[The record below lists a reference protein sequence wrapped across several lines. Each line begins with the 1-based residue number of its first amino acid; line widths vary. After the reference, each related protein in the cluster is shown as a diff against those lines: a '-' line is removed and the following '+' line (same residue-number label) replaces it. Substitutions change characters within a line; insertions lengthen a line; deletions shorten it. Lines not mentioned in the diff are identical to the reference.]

1 MAKSIYISTTES
13 QSGKSVISLGMVD
26 LAMRKTSKVGVF
38 RPIIRGSGQQD
49 ERDEHLDLL
58 LSRIGD
64 RLEYND
70 CYAFTREEANK
81 LLGQGRMDDFIESV
95 IEHYKKIEKQCDII
109 IIEGTDFQGDNTAFE
124 FDINAEVARNLGAP
138 VILVEGAY
146 NQSSEETINNLKIA
160 LASFE
165 KNDCSVLSIIINRVD
180 ALKKSDLLHRV
191 KQELPENLLIYA
203 IPENK
208 ILASPSM
215 QEIRDALKAEILYEG
230 DGMSQLIY
238 SYSAAAMQV
247 PNFLNNMRDQLLV
260 ITPGDRVDILLASLQ
275 AHISTNY
282 PGVAGILLTGG
293 FRPEP
298 SVRKI
303 LDGLDEIIPILAVET
318 NTFDTA
324 MAVSRVKSKINKD
337 DERKLQLSLKV
348 FDENVDTETL
358 NERVLAFKSKGI
370 TPGMFIYS
378 LQENAK
384 ADKKRIVLPEGED
397 TRILKA
403 TEYLLNHQSVD
414 ITLLGNYEEI
424 DKQIKKLG
432 LQFPKSGFEIIDPG
446 KSEFYKDYTNTLVE
460 LRKHKGMNMD
470 MAKDLINDV
479 SYFGTMMV
487 YKGHADGMVSGA
499 VHTTQHTIR
508 PALQIIKTKPGHNVV
523 SSVFFMCLEDRV
535 LVYGDCA
542 INPNPNAEELAEI
555 AIASAQ
561 TSAAFGIE
569 PRVAILSY
577 SSGTSGKGADVERVR
592 EATQIVKKSQPD
604 LKVEGPIQYDAAV
617 DPEVG
622 IKKIPGS
629 EVAGFATVLIFP
641 DLNTG
646 NNTYKAV
653 QRETGAIAI
662 GPVIQGLNKPV
673 NDLSRGCTV
682 QDIINTVMITAIQA
696 QNSDKS

>member
-13 QSGKSVISLGMVD
+13 RSGKSVISLGMVE
-26 LAMRKTSKVGVF
+26 LALRKTSKVGIF
-38 RPIIRGSGQQD
+38 RPIIRGDSRKG
-49 ERDEHLDLL
+49 EKDEHLDLL
-58 LSRIGD
+58 ISRVGD
-64 RLEYND
+64 RFEYDD
-70 CYAFTREEANK
+70 CYAFTREEANH
-81 LLGQGRMDDFIESV
+81 LLGQGRMDEFIESI
-95 IEHYKKIEKQCDII
+95 IEHYKKIERQCDIV
-109 IIEGTDFQGDNTAFE
+109 IIEGTDFRGDNTAFE
-124 FDINAEVARNLGAP
+124 FDINAEIARNLGAP
-138 VILVEGAY
+138 VILVEGAH
-146 NQSSEETINNLKIA
+146 SESPEETINNLKIA

-165 KNDCSVLSIIINRVD
+165 KNDCTVLSIIINRVD
-180 ALKKSDLLHRV
+180 ALKRSDLIQRV
-191 KQELPENLLIYA
+191 KQELPENLLVYA

-208 ILASPSM
+208 ILGSPSM
-215 QEIRDALKAEILYEG
+215 QEIKDALKAEVLYEG

-238 SYSAAAMQV
+238 NYSAAAMHI
-247 PNFLNNMRDQLLV
+247 PNFLNNIRDQLLV

-275 AHISTNY
+275 AHISKNY
-282 PGVAGILLTGG
+282 PALAGIILTGG

-303 LDGLDEIIPILAVET
+303 LDGLDEIIPILGVDT

-324 MAVSRVKSKINKD
+324 MAVSQVKSKLNKKD
-337 DERKLQLSLKV
+337 DRKLQLSLKI

-358 NERVLAFKSKGI
+358 NDRVLAFKSKGI

-397 TRILKA
+397 SRILKA
-403 TEYLLNHQSVD
+403 AEYLLNHQAVET
-414 ITLLGNYEEI
+414 ILLGNYEEI

-432 LQFPKSGFEIIDPG
+432 LKFPKTGLEIIDPG
-446 KSEFYKDYTNTLVE
+446 KSEYYQDYTETILE
-460 LRKHKGMNMD
+460 LRKHKGMNID
-470 MAKDLINDV
+470 MARDLMNDV

-508 PALQIIKTKPGHNVV
+508 PALQFIKTKPGYKVV

-561 TSAAFGIE
+561 TSAAFGVE
-569 PRVAILSY
+569 PRVALLSY
-577 SSGTSGKGADVERVR
+577 SSGSSGKGEDVERVR
-592 EATQIVKKSQPD
+592 EATRIVKKLKPD

-696 QNSDKS
+696 QNSDK